1 MANQPGEQ
9 IGSIISAPAFRIFTT
24 LRHNQFNQVDL
35 QNPTPTV
42 TAWRIADEK
51 LLDLH
56 SGRLQASA
64 QAFNWTE
71 VATLF
76 EREGKALLSQ
86 HLDQV
91 VSHLS
96 AGVNEP
102 AQGYCRALRAHIDVS
117 RDAVIDVHLVAM
129 GEDKRLSALETD
141 CFHILPPPTP
151 SPTSWPLH
159 SPSPDSTLAPT
170 PEYSQ
175 ITVDTEPTPSTLF
188 TTHKTSHRV
197 VYDAA
202 RIRASITPCSPLA
215 AEVLLYN
222 ELYEITEASLSTVY
236 LYRAGRWITPAAEC
250 GGNLS
255 VTRRLALAGGFCVEG
270 RVSIDEVRDGEII
283 WLSNAARGFFMG
295 RVSR

>member
-1 MANQPGEQ
+1 MANEPGEQ
-9 IGSIISAPAFRIFTT
+9 ISLIISDPSFRIFTT

-35 QNPTPTV
+35 QNSTPTI
-42 TAWRIADEK
+42 TAWKTADAK

-76 EREGKALLSQ
+76 EQEGKPLLSK
-86 HLDQV
+86 HLDLAV
-91 VSHLS
+91 ARLS
-96 AGVNEP
+96 ASVNEP

-117 RDAVIDVHLVAM
+117 RDAGIDVSLIAM
-129 GEDKRLSALETD
+129 GEDKRLSFLETD

-151 SPTSWPLH
+151 SPASRSLQ
-159 SPSPDSTLAPT
+159 SPSPDSALAAP

-175 ITVDTEPTPSTLF
+175 ITVDSEPTPVTLF
-188 TTHKTSHRV
+188 TAHKTSHRL

-202 RIRASITPCSPLA
+202 RTRASITPCSPLA

-222 ELYEITEASLSTVY
+222 EFYEITEASVSTVY
-236 LYRAGRWITPAAEC
+236 LYRGGRWITPAAEC

-255 VTRRLALAGGFCVEG
+255 VTRRLALEGGFCVEG
-270 RVSIDEVRDGEII
+270 RVLIDDVRDGEII